1 MWKYQLTISLQW
13 ALKPSRAHLF
23 GGKKYPDTALFFSD
37 YFGAKNL
44 DAPAQS
50 QHGPNLQLLFVGQIP
65 NQKLL
70 ICVFGRRRVLRF
82 LAR

>member
-1 MWKYQLTISLQW
+1 MWKYQLTISLQR
-13 ALKPSRAHLF
+13 ALKPSRAHLL
-23 GGKKYPDTALFFSD
+23 GEKNPDTVLFFSY
-37 YFGAKNL
+37 YFRAKNL

-50 QHGPNLQLLFVGQIP
+50 KHGPNFQLLFMGQIQ

-70 ICVFGRRRVLRF
+70 CGFGRRRVLRF

>member
-23 GGKKYPDTALFFSD
+23 GEKNPDTALFFSY
-37 YFGAKNL
+37 YFRAKNL
-44 DAPAQS
+44 DVPPQS
-50 QHGPNLQLLFVGQIP
+50 KHGPNFQLLFMGQIQ

-70 ICVFGRRRVLRF
+70 RVFGRQRVLRF